1 MTSFSFLPSFTAMS
15 LISRTRSGGKSRVV
29 FTEPFLWFSSFM
41 SNFSLKRLLGLP
53 ASDDRPATRA
63 SSSRAPQ
70 EGPTCPCGS
79 RFEVR
84 PRVGIGDRLPEMLS
98 GRLGGCW
105 LRGIGPSLAE
115 EALGRMGLSRCAR
128 GVLGIASK
136 ARCGP
141 IPLRWAYLGDRLSG
155 WGRGNGAGG
164 QLRMNWACIRA

>member
-84 PRVGIGDRLPEMLS
+84 ARVGIGDRLPEMLS
-98 GRLGGCW
+98 GRLSWQGW
-105 LRGIGPSLAE
+105 LRGIGPALAGRLGGGSAF
-115 EALGRMGLSRCAR
+115 ALCAR
-128 GVLGIASK
+128 D
-136 ARCGP
+136 
-141 IPLRWAYLGDRLSG
+141 LGDRLQCSLRPDPAPLG
-155 WGRGNGAGG
+155 VFGAP
-164 QLRMNWACIRA
+164 RDRSCAR